1 MIKKHIPNTI
11 TCLNLISGCIAT
23 YWAFL
28 GDYELALLF
37 IVIGAVFDFFDGM
50 SARLLH
56 VSSPIGKELDSL
68 ADDITFGFAPSAIV
82 FDWLHTLFLSQ
93 ITPSSD
99 FAAYMLAI
107 ASYSAFIMAA
117 FSALRL
123 AKFNLDERQA
133 MGFIGLPTPANAL
146 FWGSLIVGLGDEIAT
161 LPYAPWI
168 VIAMVF
174 ITSCLLVSEIP
185 MFALKFKTWGWKGNE
200 VKYIFLLTCIPLLL
214 LLGVSGLAAIIA
226 WYVILSAINAHFF
239 NAPDSLNSK
248 P

>member
-1 MIKKHIPNTI
+1 MKLLNIPNII

-23 YWAFL
+23 YFAFL
-28 GDYELALLF
+28 SLYEMALLF
-37 IVIGAVFDFFDGM
+37 IVMGAVFDFFDGM
-50 SARLLH
+50 VARLLH

-146 FWGSLIVGLGDEIAT
+146 FWGALIVGIGDEIAT

-174 ITSCLLVSEIP
+174 ITSWLLVSEIP
-185 MFALKFKTWGWKGNE
+185 MFALKFKSWGWKGNE
-200 VKYIFLLTCIPLLL
+200 IKYIFLLTCIPLLL
-214 LLGVSGLAAIIA
+214 FLGIFGLAAVIA
-226 WYVILSAINAHFF
+226 WYVLLSAVNTYMF
-239 NAPDSLNSK
+239 N
-248 P
+248 